1 MLKME
6 PIAFDASNV
15 FDKFLEKR
23 ELDEL
28 QAQVDAADKQLREG
42 TGAGNDFLGWIDLP
56 KNYDRDEFAR
66 IKKAAEKIKSDSD
79 VLIVIGIGGSYLGAK
94 AAIDFLTH
102 TFYNELSDEERQT
115 PKVYFAGNQ
124 ISASYLKELIEVV
137 KNKDISLNVIS
148 KSGTTTEPAIAFRV
162 LREVMIDKYGEEEA
176 NNRIYATTDQAKGAL
191 KSTADQLGYETFV
204 IPDDVGGRFS
214 VLTAVGLLPIAVA
227 GGDIDAL
234 MEGAAFAM
242 DRYTSSDL
250 SENEAYQYAALRNI
264 LHRKGYLSEI
274 IVNYEPKLRFFAE
287 WWKQLYAESEG
298 KDGKGIYPTQAN
310 FSTDLHSIGQYIQ
323 EGRRFLFQTVL
334 HVAQSDESF
343 KIPTEAEDVDGLKY
357 IEGTEIEEV
366 NHKAFQGTLL
376 AHTDGGVPNFVID
389 LPAMDEYTLGQIFYF
404 FEIAVGISGYLSGI
418 NPFNQPG
425 VEAYKQNM
433 FALLGKPGFEELA
446 EELADRLNN

>member
-1 MLKME
+1 M
-6 PIAFDASNV
+6 
-15 FDKFLEKR
+15 
-23 ELDEL
+23 
-28 QAQVDAADKQLREG
+28 
-42 TGAGNDFLGWIDLP
+42 
-56 KNYDRDEFAR
+56 
-66 IKKAAEKIKSDSD
+66 
-79 VLIVIGIGGSYLGAK
+79 
-94 AAIDFLTH
+94 
-102 TFYNELSDEERQT
+102 
-115 PKVYFAGNQ
+115 
-124 ISASYLKELIEVV
+124 
-137 KNKDISLNVIS
+137 IS